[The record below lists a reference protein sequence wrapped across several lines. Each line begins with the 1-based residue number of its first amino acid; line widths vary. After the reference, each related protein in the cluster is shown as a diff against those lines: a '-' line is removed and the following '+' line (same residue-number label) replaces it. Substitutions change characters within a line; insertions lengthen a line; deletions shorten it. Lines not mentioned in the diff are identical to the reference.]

1 LWEEFGHTPVVFVRV
16 ASKGLT
22 GYGTWKSAQ
31 RIENKGF
38 AKAVLTQESERR
50 KIELIDG
57 PPGLGL
63 RIHERR

>member
-1 LWEEFGHTPVVFVRV
+1 V

-22 GYGTWKSAQ
+22 GYGTWKSVQ
-31 RIENKGF
+31 CIENKGF